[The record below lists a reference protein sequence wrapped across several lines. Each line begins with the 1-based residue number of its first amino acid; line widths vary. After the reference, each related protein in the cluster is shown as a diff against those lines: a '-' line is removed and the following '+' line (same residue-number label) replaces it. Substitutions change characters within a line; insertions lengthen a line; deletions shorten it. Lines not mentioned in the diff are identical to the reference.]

1 MNATN
6 TDVFAQVG
14 GLEARG
20 AKMKKRG
27 TRFLIAALAVLA
39 IAGIGAVTG
48 WAISPSA
55 TPGSIDVPQ
64 VLASTFSDQVPGSAG
79 GGLGG
84 GLPFTSVAGS
94 LMDFMT
100 GPAIFTFA
108 ILGMIVAG
116 AMLVFGGDG
125 SGFVRS
131 ICMMVL
137 AVGMMFAASNVMK
150 VMIGGGDHDAAPADP
165 SPRAAFM
172 AAVEAKNYERVQTL
186 INEAQFG
193 AASAADYVLAQ
204 IAVAEGLDRKPGAR
218 VVVGKAAGSMAM
230 PPAALG
236 FTPRGEAAYAIE
248 RSAYGE
254 PRSSIAKQYQQEWDR
269 KAATWW
275 AMAGVA
281 GIIGAILA
289 ATATGFV
296 GLAVSIRNRV
306 KRVRDLLVM
315 EPGAEP

>member
-27 TRFLIAALAVLA
+27 TRFLIAALVVLA

-64 VLASTFSDQVPGSAG
+64 VLVSTLSDQVAGSEG
-79 GGLGG
+79 GGLQS
-84 GLPFTSVAGS
+84 LPFTSVAGS

-100 GPAIFTFA
+100 GPALFA
-108 ILGMIVAG
+108 MAVFGVVAAG
-116 AMLVFGGDG
+116 AVFVFGGEL

-131 ICMMVL
+131 ICMM
-137 AVGMMFAASNVMK
+137 AVGVGVILMASNLVNGMFGRDDPK
-150 VMIGGGDHDAAPADP
+150 QADP
-165 SPRAAFM
+165 SPRARFM

-186 INEAQFG
+186 INEAPFG
-193 AASAADYVLAQ
+193 AGSAADYVLAQ

-218 VVVGKAAGSMAM
+218 IVVGKAAGSMAM

-254 PRSSIAKQYQQEWDR
+254 PRSSIAKQYEQEWGR

-275 AMAGVA
+275 TMAGVA

-296 GLAVSIRNRV
+296 GLAVSIRKRV

-315 EPGAEP
+315 EPGAER

>member
-27 TRFLIAALAVLA
+27 TRFLIAALVVLA

-55 TPGSIDVPQ
+55 TPGNIDVPQ
-64 VLASTFSDQVPGSAG
+64 VLVSTLSDQVAGSEG
-79 GGLGG
+79 GGLQS
-84 GLPFTSVAGS
+84 LPFTSVAGS

-100 GPAIFTFA
+100 GPALFA
-108 ILGMIVAG
+108 MAVLGVVVAG
-116 AMLVFGGDG
+116 AALVFGGEL

-131 ICMMVL
+131 IFMM
-137 AVGMMFAASNVMK
+137 AVGVGVILMASNLVNGMF
-150 VMIGGGDHDAAPADP
+150 GRDDAKQADP
-165 SPRAAFM
+165 SPRARFM

-186 INEAQFG
+186 INEAPFG

-218 VVVGKAAGSMAM
+218 VIVGKAAGSMAM

-254 PRSSIAKQYQQEWDR
+254 PRSSTAKQYQQEWDR

-289 ATATGFV
+289 AAATGFV

>member
-55 TPGSIDVPQ
+55 TLGSIDVPQ
-64 VLASTFSDQVPGSAG
+64 VLASTFSDQVPGSDG

-84 GLPFTSVAGS
+84 GLPFTSAVGA
-94 LMDFMT
+94 LTDFMT
-100 GPAIFTFA
+100 GPAIFT
-108 ILGMIVAG
+108 LGIIGIVVAG
-116 AMLVFGGDG
+116 AVLVFGGEF

-131 ICMMVL
+131 VFMMVI
-137 AVGMMFAASNVMK
+137 AVSMIFVSSNLVK
-150 VMIGGGDHDAAPADP
+150 GILGGDHDAGPADP
-165 SPRAAFM
+165 SPRARFM
-172 AAVEAKNYERVQTL
+172 AAVEAKDFARVQEL
-186 INEAQFG
+186 IGEARG
-193 AASAADYVLAQ
+193 AALAADYVLAQ
-204 IAVAEGLDRKPGAR
+204 LAVAEGLDRKPGAR
-218 VVVGKAAGSMAM
+218 VVVGKAASSMVM

-306 KRVRDLLVM
+306 RRVRDLLVM

>member
-27 TRFLIAALAVLA
+27 TRFLIAALVVLA

-64 VLASTFSDQVPGSAG
+64 VLVSTLSDQVAGSEG
-79 GGLGG
+79 GGLQS
-84 GLPFTSVAGS
+84 LPFTSVAGS

-100 GPAIFTFA
+100 GPALFA
-108 ILGMIVAG
+108 MAVLGVVVAG
-116 AMLVFGGDG
+116 AALVFGGEL

-131 ICMMVL
+131 IFMM
-137 AVGMMFAASNVMK
+137 AVGVGVILMASNLVNGMF
-150 VMIGGGDHDAAPADP
+150 GRDDAKQADP
-165 SPRAAFM
+165 SPRARFM

-186 INEAQFG
+186 INEAPFG
-193 AASAADYVLAQ
+193 AASAAEYVLAQ

-218 VVVGKAAGSMAM
+218 IVVGKAAGSMAM

-254 PRSSIAKQYQQEWDR
+254 PRSSIAKQYEQEWGR

-275 AMAGVA
+275 TMAGVA

-296 GLAVSIRNRV
+296 GLAVSIRKRV

-315 EPGAEP
+315 EPGAER

>member
-64 VLASTFSDQVPGSAG
+64 VLASTFSDQVPGGAG
-79 GGLGG
+79 GGLQS
-84 GLPFTSVAGS
+84 LPFTSVAGS
-94 LMDFMT
+94 MMDFLT
-100 GPAIFTFA
+100 GPALFA
-108 ILGMIVAG
+108 IAVLGVVAAG
-116 AMLVFGGDG
+116 AVFVFGGEL

-131 ICMMVL
+131 ICMMALV
-137 AVGMMFAASNVMK
+137 VGMVLMASNMMK
-150 VMIGGGDHDAAPADP
+150 VMFGDGDNDAGPADP
-165 SPRAAFM
+165 SPRATFM

-186 INEAQFG
+186 INEAPFG

-230 PPAALG
+230 PSAALG

-296 GLAVSIRNRV
+296 GLAVSIRKRV

-315 EPGAEP
+315 EPGAER

>member
-64 VLASTFSDQVPGSAG
+64 VLASTFSDHVPGSG

-84 GLPFTSVAGS
+84 GLPFTSAVGA
-94 LMDFMT
+94 LTDFMA
-100 GPAIFTFA
+100 GPAIFTLG
-108 ILGMIVAG
+108 ILGIVVAG
-116 AMLVFGGDG
+116 AVLIFGGEF

-131 ICMMVL
+131 VCMMVI
-137 AVGMMFAASNVMK
+137 AVSMIFVSSNLVK
-150 VMIGGGDHDAAPADP
+150 GILGGDHDADPAAP
-165 SPRAAFM
+165 SPRSAFM

-186 INEAQFG
+186 INEAPFG

-218 VVVGKAAGSMAM
+218 IVVGKVAGSMAM

-254 PRSSIAKQYQQEWDR
+254 PRSSIAKQYQQVWGR
-269 KAATWW
+269 KAAAWW

-289 ATATGFV
+289 AAATSFV

>member
-27 TRFLIAALAVLA
+27 TRFLIAALMVLA

-64 VLASTFSDQVPGSAG
+64 VLVSTLSDQVAGSEG
-79 GGLGG
+79 GGLQS
-84 GLPFTSVAGS
+84 LPFTSFAGS

-100 GPAIFTFA
+100 GPALFA
-108 ILGMIVAG
+108 MAVLGVVVAG
-116 AMLVFGGDG
+116 AVFVFGGEL

-131 ICMMVL
+131 VCMMAVVVGVL
-137 AVGMMFAASNVMK
+137 LMASNLVNGMF
-150 VMIGGGDHDAAPADP
+150 GRDDAKQADP
-165 SPRAAFM
+165 SPRARFM

-186 INEAQFG
+186 INEAPFG
-193 AASAADYVLAQ
+193 AGSAADYVLAQ

-254 PRSSIAKQYQQEWDR
+254 PRSSIAKQYEQEWGR

-275 AMAGVA
+275 TMAGVA
-281 GIIGAILA
+281 GIIGTILA

-296 GLAVSIRNRV
+296 GLAVSIRKRV

-315 EPGAEP
+315 EPGAER

>member
-20 AKMKKRG
+20 AKMRKRG
-27 TRFLIAALAVLA
+27 TRFLIAALVVLA

-64 VLASTFSDQVPGSAG
+64 VLVSTLGDQVPGSES
-79 GGLGG
+79 GGLSG

-100 GPAIFTFA
+100 GPALFA
-108 ILGMIVAG
+108 MAVLGVVAAG
-116 AMLVFGGDG
+116 AVFVFGGEL

-131 ICMMVL
+131 ICMM
-137 AVGMMFAASNVMK
+137 AVGVGVILMASNLVNGMF
-150 VMIGGGDHDAAPADP
+150 GRDDAKQADP
-165 SPRAAFM
+165 SPRARFM

-186 INEAQFG
+186 INEAPFG

-254 PRSSIAKQYQQEWDR
+254 PRSSIAKQYEQEWGR

-275 AMAGVA
+275 TMAGVV

-296 GLAVSIRNRV
+296 GLAVSIRKRV

-315 EPGAEP
+315 EPGAER

>member
-64 VLASTFSDQVPGSAG
+64 VLASTFSDQVPGSEG

-84 GLPFTSVAGS
+84 GLPFTSAVGAFT
-94 LMDFMT
+94 DFMA
-100 GPAIFTFA
+100 GPAIFTLG
-108 ILGMIVAG
+108 ILGIVVAG
-116 AMLVFGGDG
+116 AVLVFGGEF

-131 ICMMVL
+131 VCMMVI
-137 AVGMMFAASNVMK
+137 AVSMIFVSSNLVK
-150 VMIGGGDHDAAPADP
+150 GILGGDHDAGPAEP
-165 SPRAAFM
+165 SPRARFM
-172 AAVEAKNYERVQTL
+172 AAVEAKDFVRVQEL
-186 INEAQFG
+186 IEARG
-193 AASAADYVLAQ
+193 AKSAADYVLAQ
-204 IAVAEGLDRKPGAR
+204 LAVAEGLDRKPGAR

-254 PRSSIAKQYQQEWDR
+254 PRSSIAKQYQQEWNR

-289 ATATGFV
+289 AAATGFV

>member
-1 MNATN
+1 
-6 TDVFAQVG
+6 AQVG

-27 TRFLIAALAVLA
+27 TRFLIAALVVLA

-55 TPGSIDVPQ
+55 TPGNIDVPQ
-64 VLASTFSDQVPGSAG
+64 VLVSTLSDQVAGSEG
-79 GGLGG
+79 GGLQS
-84 GLPFTSVAGS
+84 LPFTSVAGS

-100 GPAIFTFA
+100 GPALFA
-108 ILGMIVAG
+108 MAVLGVVVAG
-116 AMLVFGGDG
+116 AALVFGGEL

-131 ICMMVL
+131 IFMM
-137 AVGMMFAASNVMK
+137 AVGVGVILMASNLVNGMF
-150 VMIGGGDHDAAPADP
+150 GRDDAKQADP
-165 SPRAAFM
+165 SPRARFM

-186 INEAQFG
+186 INEAPFG

-218 VVVGKAAGSMAM
+218 VIVGKAAGSMAM

-254 PRSSIAKQYQQEWDR
+254 PRSSTAKQYQQEWDR

-289 ATATGFV
+289 AAATGFV

>member
-27 TRFLIAALAVLA
+27 TRFLIAALVVLA
-39 IAGIGAVTG
+39 VAGIGAVTG

-64 VLASTFSDQVPGSAG
+64 VLVSTLSDQTPGSEG
-79 GGLGG
+79 GGLQS
-84 GLPFTSVAGS
+84 LPFTSVTSS

-100 GPAIFTFA
+100 GPALFA
-108 ILGMIVAG
+108 IAVVGVVAAG
-116 AMLVFGGDG
+116 AALVFGGEL

-131 ICMMVL
+131 IVMMAL
-137 AVGMMFAASNVMK
+137 AVGMILMASNLVK
-150 VMIGGGDHDAAPADP
+150 GVFGGGDDARQADP
-165 SPRAAFM
+165 SPRARFM

-186 INEAQFG
+186 INEAPFG

-254 PRSSIAKQYQQEWDR
+254 PRSSIAKQYQQEWER

-289 ATATGFV
+289 AMATGFV

>member
-27 TRFLIAALAVLA
+27 TRFLIAALVALA

-55 TPGSIDVPQ
+55 TPGNIDVPQ
-64 VLASTFSDQVPGSAG
+64 VLVSTLSDQVAGSEG
-79 GGLGG
+79 GGLQS
-84 GLPFTSVAGS
+84 LPFTSVAGS

-100 GPAIFTFA
+100 GPALFA
-108 ILGMIVAG
+108 MAVLGVVVAG
-116 AMLVFGGDG
+116 AALVFGGEL

-131 ICMMVL
+131 IFMM
-137 AVGMMFAASNVMK
+137 AVGVGVILMASNLVNGMF
-150 VMIGGGDHDAAPADP
+150 GRDDAKQADP
-165 SPRAAFM
+165 SPRARFM

-186 INEAQFG
+186 INEAPFG

-218 VVVGKAAGSMAM
+218 VIVGKAAGSMAM

-254 PRSSIAKQYQQEWDR
+254 PRSSTAKQYQQEWDR

-289 ATATGFV
+289 AAATGFV

>member
-27 TRFLIAALAVLA
+27 TRFLIAALVALA

-64 VLASTFSDQVPGSAG
+64 VLVSTLSDQMAGSEG
-79 GGLGG
+79 GGLQS
-84 GLPFTSVAGS
+84 LPFTSVAGS

-100 GPAIFTFA
+100 GPALFA
-108 ILGMIVAG
+108 MAVLGVVVAG
-116 AMLVFGGDG
+116 AALVFGGEL

-131 ICMMVL
+131 ICMM
-137 AVGMMFAASNVMK
+137 AAGVGVILMASNLVNGMF
-150 VMIGGGDHDAAPADP
+150 GRDDAKQADP
-165 SPRAAFM
+165 SPRARFM

-186 INEAQFG
+186 INEAPFG

-254 PRSSIAKQYQQEWDR
+254 PRSSIAKQYEQEWSR

-275 AMAGVA
+275 TMAGVV
-281 GIIGAILA
+281 GIIGAVLA

-296 GLAVSIRNRV
+296 GLAVSIRKRV

-315 EPGAEP
+315 EPGAER

>member
-1 MNATN
+1 
-6 TDVFAQVG
+6 AQVG

-27 TRFLIAALAVLA
+27 TRFLIAALVVLA

-48 WAISPSA
+48 WAVSPSA

-64 VLASTFSDQVPGSAG
+64 VLVSTLSDQVPGSG
-79 GGLGG
+79 SGGLSG
-84 GLPFTSVAGS
+84 GLPFTSAVGA
-94 LMDFMT
+94 LTDFMT
-100 GPAIFTFA
+100 GPVLFA
-108 ILGMIVAG
+108 FGVIGIVGAG
-116 AMLVFGGDG
+116 IAFVFGGEL

-137 AVGMMFAASNVMK
+137 AVS
-150 VMIGGGDHDAAPADP
+150 MILVSQNLVKGILGGGDDDARRADP
-165 SPRAAFM
+165 SPRATFM

-186 INEAQFG
+186 INEAPFG

-254 PRSSIAKQYQQEWDR
+254 PRSSIAKQYQQEWNR

-289 ATATGFV
+289 AAATSFV